1 MFNPLVT
8 NLSEFSDGVLDEK
21 IGELTKKLYAAQ
33 RLGNIDLLTQVS
45 ICLTMYKEERSNRNA
60 KKLKNQLD
68 GDLDQLINVD

>member
-8 NLSEFSDGVLDEK
+8 NLDEFSDGVLDEK
-21 IGELTKKLYAAQ
+21 IGELTKKLYTAQ

-45 ICLTMYKEERSNRNA
+45 ICLTMYKEERSKRYA